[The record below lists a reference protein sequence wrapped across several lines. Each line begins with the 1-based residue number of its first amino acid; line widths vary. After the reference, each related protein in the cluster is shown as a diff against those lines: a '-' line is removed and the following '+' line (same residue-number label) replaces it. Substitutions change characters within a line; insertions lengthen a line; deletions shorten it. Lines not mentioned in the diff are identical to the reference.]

1 MKIGAGRR
9 FALDPHGTIFKICG
23 MTQLPTPVEEQ
34 SAPSLFD
41 RTIENL
47 RSAWRD
53 IAAFSREAVGATP
66 RPHLPRED
74 ADRIRLQMQAC
85 LEGRGGEVSARA
97 APASWDGQFSTRQA
111 AGTSSAFWRVIST
124 WIAPPLTGRWMC
136 SIVLAIPLHAGTPSG
151 RCAARWNPD
160 GCDC

>member
-1 MKIGAGRR
+1 
-9 FALDPHGTIFKICG
+9 
-23 MTQLPTPVEEQ
+23 MTQLPTLVEEQ

-74 ADRIRLQMQAC
+74 ADRLRIQMQA
-85 LEGRGGEVSARA
+85 A
-97 APASWDGQFSTRQA
+97 
-111 AGTSSAFWRVIST
+111 WRD
-124 WIAPPLTGRWMC
+124 A
-136 SIVLAIPLHAGTPSG
+136 
-151 RCAARWNPD
+151 AARSPRGRAPLSWGGHIWGSIDRAPEFSQRA
-160 GCDC
+160 GA

>member
-1 MKIGAGRR
+1 
-9 FALDPHGTIFKICG
+9 
-23 MTQLPTPVEEQ
+23 MTQLPTPIEEQ

-74 ADRIRLQMQAC
+74 ADRLRIQMQAC
-85 LEGRGGEVSARA
+85 LEGRGGEVSAPER
-97 APASWDGQFSTRQA
+97 
-111 AGTSSAFWRVIST
+111 
-124 WIAPPLTGRWMC
+124 APPNWGGHIWDWTRP
-136 SIVLAIPLHAGTPSG
+136 ADRNFERAGP
-151 RCAARWNPD
+151 
-160 GCDC
+160 